1 MNGKGA
7 VLAAVVSAA
16 CLAVLPACSG
26 DSANDEV
33 LTGRVTSTIPAFCV
47 GGAEA
52 TGMCFVTTEASGTSE
67 KDLAAGDCVTV
78 TYAAT
83 EGTASTAKATKVEK
97 ADRC

>member
-16 CLAVLPACSG
+16 CLAVLPACSD
-26 DSANDEV
+26 DSANEDV

-47 GGAEA
+47 GASGD
-52 TGMCFVTTEASGTSE
+52 TGMCFVTTEATGTSE
-67 KDLAAGDCVTV
+67 KDLAAGDCVRV

-83 EGTASTAKATKVEK
+83 DGAASTAKATKVTK
-97 ADRC
+97 SDHC